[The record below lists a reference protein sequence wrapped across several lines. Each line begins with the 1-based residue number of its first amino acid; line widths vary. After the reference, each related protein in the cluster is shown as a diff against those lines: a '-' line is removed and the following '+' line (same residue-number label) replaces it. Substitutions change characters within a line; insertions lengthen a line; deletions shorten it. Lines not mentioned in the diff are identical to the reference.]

1 MDGHIPS
8 QPNTTN
14 TMQNTAK
21 KPEVAATLN
30 DNPKHNKNG
39 EWTSSEWTVSLFSLT
54 EDELENQLDANNI
67 PPVACDIIR
76 SWAGK
81 KMDLNDSKVVPEWM
95 RNPSGGSQAESLVPV
110 TTLDGMS
117 FKKAFQAIDL
127 EHRKVTEKDGKVAEL
142 VELKDQFVYD
152 YKLNKLVPKKAWTKD
167 GAPLFEKM
175 SAFNDI
181 YNLGI
186 QAVRQMKGI
195 EDQFDANT
203 KQARSE
209 GYITIVQKKN
219 KKKMVTTM
227 LKPKEIK
234 KHTTTVSGKEYTS
247 EQLAAAVKLLES
259 QK

>member
-1 MDGHIPS
+1 MDGHKPS
-8 QPNTTN
+8 QHNTTN
-14 TMQNTAK
+14 TMQKTAK

-30 DNPKHNKNG
+30 NNAKNNDNG
-39 EWTSSEWTVSLFSLT
+39 EWTSSEWTVSLFSLS
-54 EDELENQLDANNI
+54 EDELEDQLDANNI
-67 PPVACDIIR
+67 PPIACDIIR

-81 KMDLNDSKVVPEWM
+81 MDLNDSKVIPEWM
-95 RNPSGGSQAESLVPV
+95 RNPAAGSQEESLEVV
-110 TTLDGMS
+110 TTLDGLS
-117 FKKAFQAIDL
+117 FKKAFKAIDL
-127 EHRKVTEKDGKVAEL
+127 EHRKVTEKDGKVAKL
-142 VELKDQFVYD
+142 VELEDQFVYD

-167 GAPLFEKM
+167 GAPLFDKRT
-175 SAFNDI
+175 AFDDI

-186 QAVRQMKGI
+186 RAVRQMKGI

-234 KHTTTVSGKEYTS
+234 KHTTTVGGKEYTS
-247 EQLAAAVKLLES
+247 DQLAAAVKLLES

>member
-1 MDGHIPS
+1 
-8 QPNTTN
+8 
-14 TMQNTAK
+14 MQKTAK

-30 DNPKHNKNG
+30 NNAKHNDNG
-39 EWTSSEWTVSLFSLT
+39 EWTASEWTVSLFSLS
-54 EDELENQLDANNI
+54 EDELEDQLDANNI
-67 PPVACDIIR
+67 PPIACDLIR
-76 SWAGK
+76 SWAG
-81 KMDLNDSKVVPEWM
+81 KMDLNDSKVIPDWM
-95 RNPSGGSQAESLVPV
+95 RNPAAGSQEESLEVV
-110 TTLDGMS
+110 TTLDGLS
-117 FKKAFQAIDL
+117 FKKAFKAIDL

-142 VELKDQFVYD
+142 VELQDQFVYD

-167 GAPLFEKM
+167 GAPLFEKRA
-175 SAFNDI
+175 AFDDI

-186 QAVRQMKGI
+186 RAVRQMKGI
-195 EDQFDANT
+195 EDQFDSNT

-247 EQLAAAVKLLES
+247 DQLAAAVKLLES
-259 QK
+259 KE

>member
-8 QPNTTN
+8 QHNTTN

-30 DNPKHNKNG
+30 NNEKRNKQG
-39 EWTSSEWTVSLFSLT
+39 EWTSSEWTVSLFTLST
-54 EDELENQLDANNI
+54 DELEDQLDANNI
-67 PPVACDIIR
+67 PPIACDIIR

-81 KMDLNDSKVVPEWM
+81 MDLNDSKVIPEWM
-95 RNPSGGSQAESLVPV
+95 RNPAAGSQEESLNIV
-110 TTLDGMS
+110 TKLDGLS
-117 FKKAFQAIDL
+117 FKNAFKAIDL

-167 GAPLFEKM
+167 GAPLFDKRT
-175 SAFNDI
+175 AFDDI
-181 YNLGI
+181 YNLGLR
-186 QAVRQMKGI
+186 AVRQMKGV

-219 KKKMVTTM
+219 KKKFVTTM

-247 EQLAAAVKLLES
+247 DQLAAAVKLLEN
-259 QK
+259 KE

>member
-1 MDGHIPS
+1 
-8 QPNTTN
+8 
-14 TMQNTAK
+14 MQKTAK

-30 DNPKHNKNG
+30 NNAKHNDNG
-39 EWTSSEWTVSLFSLT
+39 EWTSSEWTVSLFSLSK
-54 EDELENQLDANNI
+54 DELEDQLDANNI
-67 PPVACDIIR
+67 PPIACDIIR

-81 KMDLNDSKVVPEWM
+81 MDLNDSKVIPEWM
-95 RNPSGGSQAESLVPV
+95 RNPAAGSQEESLGVV
-110 TTLDGMS
+110 TTLDGLS
-117 FKKAFQAIDL
+117 FKKAFKAIDL
-127 EHRKVTEKDGKVAEL
+127 EHRKVTEKDGKVAKL
-142 VELKDQFVYD
+142 VDLEDQFVYD

-167 GAPLFEKM
+167 GAPLFDKRT
-175 SAFNDI
+175 AFDDI

-186 QAVRQMKGI
+186 RAVRQMKGI
-195 EDQFDANT
+195 EDEFDANT

-247 EQLAAAVKLLES
+247 DQLAAAVKLLES